1 MTRQASFLQIFF
13 YSFIILYSC
22 NSSPSKEE
30 NKKNNS
36 EEVKLVDG
44 HPGWIMQGNIYEV
57 NVRQYTPEG
66 TFKAFEK
73 QLDRLKDMGVQTLW
87 FMPVHPIGKL
97 DRKGTLGSYYAV
109 SDYKDVNP
117 EFGTMQDWKDLVNHA
132 HEKGFKVIIDWVPNH
147 TAADHRWLTAHTNFY
162 KKDSTGKPTWKFDWT
177 DIRVLDFTNKEMQD
191 SMTAAMEFWVS
202 ETNID
207 GFRCDHVEK
216 YQDEFWKKTISE
228 LNKTKRVF
236 MLAEG
241 EGSWIFNV
249 GFDMDYGWSLFHK
262 TVDIAAGRTNALAI
276 DTMMMKFDTENPKN
290 ALQLYFTSNHD
301 ENSWNKADYGTMP
314 GDIHAPFAVLSQTLP
329 KGVPLIYSGQ
339 EEPVLRNLS
348 FFEKDTIQFQNLGR
362 ALFYKALLQLRKNF
376 SPLAANA
383 SFRKVNAGNEKAVYA
398 YVREANGKKLFVV
411 LNLSGKVQ
419 TIKIPDSSLFGSP
432 LNLFSGGHESVSDK
446 PSQIKPWG
454 YAVYEYD

>member
-1 MTRQASFLQIFF
+1 MNWQASFLKTLF
-13 YSFIILYSC
+13 YSFIIFYSC
-22 NSSPSKEE
+22 NPAKRLSQ
-30 NKKNNS
+30 KNNS

-66 TFKAFEK
+66 TFRAFEK

-109 SDYKDVNP
+109 SDYKAVNP
-117 EFGTMQDWKDLVNHA
+117 EFGTMQDWKDLVNNA

-147 TAADHRWLTAHTNFY
+147 TAADHPWLTAHTNFY

-177 DIRVLDFTNKEMQD
+177 DIRVLDFTNQEMQD

-249 GFDMDYGWSLFHK
+249 GFDADYGWSLFHK

-276 DTMMMKFDTENPKN
+276 DTMMMKFDTTTPKN

-314 GDIHAPFAVLSQTLP
+314 GEIHAPFAVLTQTLP
-329 KGVPLIYSGQ
+329 HGVPLIYSGQ

-348 FFEKDTIQFQNLGR
+348 FFEKDTIQFKNLGR
-362 ALFYKALLQLRKNF
+362 ASFYKTLLRLRKNF
-376 SPLAANA
+376 PPLAANS
-383 SFRKVNAGNEKAVYA
+383 SFRKVNTGNEKAVYA
-398 YVREANGKKLFVV
+398 YVREANGKKLFIV

-419 TIKIPDSSLFGSP
+419 TIKISDSSLFGSP
-432 LNLFSGGHESVSDK
+432 LNLFSGGHESLSDK